1 MRPFKGLINADEA
14 MDIINKNVRAI
25 EEKEDISIDAADR
38 RILAEDVKAAYD
50 VPHFN
55 RSSMDGYA
63 VRSEDTSEASAQ
75 NPKMLTIVGEVF
87 AGDNTGLEVRG
98 GECVKIATGAPLPDS
113 CDAVIMVEDTEQQEN
128 MVIIH
133 KPARPFENVSKAG
146 EDIKRGE
153 VVLKKGLPL
162 DPSKIGALAA
172 LGLRKVWV
180 IRRPNIGIISTG
192 NEIIPLGQKLEK
204 GRIYDINTYTL
215 KTLAERNFC
224 EPFPYGIIE
233 DNAEA
238 LKKALENAIGNDMVV
253 FSGGSSVG
261 ERDMLVDVLGGAVFF
276 HGVRIKPG
284 KPTLFAAYKG
294 KPVFGLPGFP
304 TSCLMNGYLFLAP
317 ALRKMAGAP
326 ERERR
331 IIKAR
336 MAHDVKL
343 SGGRRK
349 NITVRLEGEYA
360 FSVYK
365 ESSTITSLARAEG
378 FITVDE
384 GINSVKKGEEV
395 EVELF
400 SW

>member
-14 MDIINKNVRAI
+14 MDIIKKNIRAI
-25 EEKEDISIDAADR
+25 EESEDISIDTADR
-38 RILAEDVKAAYD
+38 RILAEDVKATYN

-63 VRSEDTSEASAQ
+63 VRSEDTSEASMQ
-75 NPKMLTIVGEVF
+75 HPKMLTIVGEVF
-87 AGDNTGLEVRG
+87 AGDSIGIEVG
-98 GECVKIATGAPLPDS
+98 KGECVKIATGAPLPDS

-133 KPARPFENVSKAG
+133 KPAHPFENVSKVG
-146 EDIKRGE
+146 EDIKRDE

-172 LGLRKVWV
+172 LGLRKVRV
-180 IRRPNIGIISTG
+180 IRKPRIGIISTG

-204 GRIYDINTYTL
+204 GRIYDINTHTL

-224 EPFPYGIIE
+224 EPFTYGIVE
-233 DNAEA
+233 DNTEA
-238 LKKALENAIGNDMVV
+238 LKKALEKAISNDMVV

-261 ERDMLVDVLGGAVFF
+261 ERDILVDVLDGNVFF

-284 KPTLFAAYKG
+284 KPTLFAEHNG

-317 ALRKMAGAP
+317 ALRKIAGAP

-331 IIKAR
+331 MVKAR
-336 MAHDVKL
+336 MAHDIQL

-378 FITVDE
+378 FITIDE
-384 GINSVKKGEEV
+384 GIDLVKKGEEV